1 VVVVWTD
8 DTDTLALS
16 EVAFPPDPNVSPL
29 LSGADGDFKE
39 EPSTFGSF
47 GPTAS

>member
-1 VVVVWTD
+1 VAVVCTD
-8 DTDTLALS
+8 DTDTTALS
-16 EVAFPPDPNVSPL
+16 DVAFPPDPNVRPL
-29 LSGADGDFKE
+29 FSGADGDFKE